1 MWLPQNADAIGKLI
15 LRLSVG
21 GMMLPHGLHKMTH
34 GVGGI
39 MNLFASK
46 GIPGFFAY
54 FAYVGEVIAPIL
66 ILIGFYTRLSAL
78 VLGGT
83 IVVAILTAHGGDI
96 FSLNS
101 RTGAWG
107 IELQMFYVFGAAAI
121 FLLGAGKYSMDAK
134 KGR

>member
-21 GMMLPHGLHKMTH
+21 GMMLLHGLHKMTH

-39 MNLFASK
+39 MGLFASK